1 MLLQSGLRIT
11 CARDYTEAEKYA
23 STTFCNSNR
32 TRLFA
37 EAQTPTILTMLLCY
51 TTVLSFSGM
60 LDISCPSTEIASE
73 LLVNELQRVDL
84 KSHRC
89 LLLKSQQES
98 SREIFSLSGSSLA
111 HW

>member
-1 MLLQSGLRIT
+1 MLLQSGLGIT

-32 TRLFA
+32 TCLFA
-37 EAQTPTILTMLLCY
+37 ETRTPTVLTMLLCY

-60 LDISCPSTEIASE
+60 LDIQLSVSRDRFTASE
-73 LLVNELQRVDL
+73 LLVDELQRVDL

-89 LLLKSQQES
+89 LLLKSTQKQES
-98 SREIFSLSGSSLA
+98 SREIFSLSG
-111 HW
+111 

>member
-37 EAQTPTILTMLLCY
+37 EARTRTILTMLLCY

-60 LDISCPSTEIASE
+60 LDISNCPSAEIALQPASE
-73 LLVNELQRVDL
+73 LLVDELQRVDL

-89 LLLKSQQES
+89 LLLKSTQES
-98 SREIFSLSGSSLA
+98 SREIFS
-111 HW
+111 